1 MNIIVTG
8 GTGRLGANL
17 VKSLADNGHNVVAT
31 LLKGDSQEPKLDGL
45 NVEKAYLDITD
56 TDAVVAVI
64 EGADA
69 VVHCAAVMEGME
81 QKMPRSRF
89 FDINVK
95 GAFSVLEGI
104 RQNGANTRL
113 VCMSSTSV
121 YDVFSSPRTPIV
133 EEQPRKPLTLYG
145 MNKIL
150 VEEQVRQFSWEHN
163 IPHTI
168 IRPNYIV
175 AGPEM
180 LNVFTCKTVLGM
192 LEGFADQ
199 TKTQMYCSENPD
211 GWKAAKPTL
220 ENNADKLCVPRCP
233 GNQSWRWHMTDVRDC
248 VALVEQCLEDD
259 NAVGRTFNVAAADAC
274 EWPEVVPYIGE
285 VTGREVVE
293 VEIPNLWQFSFDQK
307 SSRDLLGFSSTYD
320 HRAIVDKALAFQNN
334 EETGIIAG
342 AIGELAFEEG

>member
-1 MNIIVTG
+1 MKIIVTG

-17 VKSLADNGHNVVAT
+17 VKSLADKGYNVVAT
-31 LLKGDSQEPKLDGL
+31 LLKGDQQESKLDGL
-45 NVEKAYLDITD
+45 KVEKAYLDITD
-56 TDAVVAVI
+56 TDAVVAAI
-64 EGADA
+64 KGADA

-81 QKMPRSRF
+81 KKMPRSRF

-95 GAFSVLEGI
+95 GAFSVLEGT
-104 RQNGANTRL
+104 RQNGTQTRL

-133 EEQPRKPLTLYG
+133 EDQPRKPLTLYG

-150 VEEQVRQFSWEHN
+150 VEEQVRQFSWEHD
-163 IPHTI
+163 IAHTL

-180 LNVFTCKTVLGM
+180 LDVFTCRTVHNL
-192 LEGFADQ
+192 LKGFADHR
-199 TKTQMYCSENPD
+199 KTQMYCAEDPD
-211 GWKAAKPTL
+211 GWKAAIPKL
-220 ENNADKLCVPRCP
+220 EENSDKLCVPRCP
-233 GNQSWRWHMTDVRDC
+233 DEQSWRWHMTDVRDS
-248 VALVEQCLEDD
+248 VALIEKCLEDD

-274 EWPEVVPYIGE
+274 EWPDVIPYIGD

-293 VEIPNLWQFSFDQK
+293 VEVPNLWQFSFDQ
-307 SSRDLLGFSSTYD
+307 SLSHDVLGFASKYD
-320 HRAIVDKALAFQNN
+320 HRAIVDKALAFRNN

-342 AIGELAFEEG
+342 SIGELAFKEE